1 MGVHPLLLLAFIAT
15 AALNWSTVELR
26 NGVLITV
33 AGYVVV
39 LLVTALYYVPELM
52 RLTGTADGG
61 IPNVE
66 WGRRARRWELLS
78 ILRGVFMLGLSWP
91 LLRAL
96 AATWSSARP
105 RRHGCTDRQR
115 ARLERLHGRGSRLSS
130 GPVRTGLRRHGR
142 RQARGQRRA
151 ERDNG

>member
-39 LLVTALYYVPELM
+39 LLVTAPHHVPELM

-96 AATWSSARP
+96 AAT
-105 RRHGCTDRQR
+105 
-115 ARLERLHGRGSRLSS
+115 
-130 GPVRTGLRRHGR
+130 
-142 RQARGQRRA
+142 
-151 ERDNG
+151 